1 MDRELINQCI
11 REAIREGLTRGT
23 FRDVY
28 IINKLLKRGVFSIQ
42 VPEIFEQ
49 MITDGLLTRPDEWDH
64 AQYCVTDK
72 WLTMYG

>member
-1 MDRELINQCI
+1 MDRELINLCI
-11 REAIREGLTRGT
+11 REAISEGTTRGT

-28 IINKLLKRGVFSIQ
+28 IIGKLRKRGVFLG
-42 VPEIFEQ
+42 PEIFEQ